1 MGFLFASLL
10 FLAAGEAPSLPVL
23 TDVEVVGQLR
33 PPELTEWH
41 GAMQAVAQGETRLK
55 QGQSIMATSL
65 SAANSSK
72 LGKLG
77 ELAESPEKIRLRA
90 QKIIDQGNAQI
101 QQAMPSVRRLRL
113 IAAQRVA
120 NLSKPLELQV
130 SLAPQALPLALAEA
144 SGRLQKQAAAA
155 GFKKTH
161 VVGSLSLS
169 AEGVLDRPAALTA
182 QVRAAWNKAGPNAHE
197 PVPEPGYAYVPPS
210 GPTARFALSKGLAP
224 VDVSGQEAV
233 IWAEAY
239 ALSPD
244 GARAVLFLRL
254 ADASTLRLL
263 ASEAAFV
270 DLRGGSAP
278 ATACVAV
285 FRDEKR
291 LLARPVAAG
300 EQVCGFAAGSHPV
313 GSAFLAHFSVTQ
325 SRLGIT
331 ATPYFV
337 IVAGAGL
344 APAETLVAK
353 WRATLRV
360 PAGVELA
367 YDIASVPANGAA
379 VEVGRLTVKFPPAG
393 EK

>member
-1 MGFLFASLL
+1 M
-10 FLAAGEAPSLPVL
+10 
-23 TDVEVVGQLR
+23 R
-33 PPELTEWH
+33 
-41 GAMQAVAQGETRLK
+41 AVAQGETRLK

-65 SAANSSK
+65 NAANSSK

-101 QQAMPSVRRLRL
+101 QQAMPSVKRLRL
-113 IAAQRVA
+113 VAAQRVA
-120 NLSKPLELQV
+120 ELSKPLELQAR
-130 SLAPQALPLALAEA
+130 LAPQTLSAALADA

-161 VVGSLSLS
+161 VVGALTLS
-169 AEGVLDRPAALTA
+169 AEGALDRPAALTA
-182 QVRAAWNKAGPNAHE
+182 QVRAAWNQAGPRAHE
-197 PVPEPGYAYVPPS
+197 PVPEPGYAFVPPAE
-210 GPTARFALSKGLAP
+210 PTARFALSKALAP
-224 VDVSGQEAV
+224 VAVAGQEAV
-233 IWAEAY
+233 VWAEAY

-270 DLRGGSAP
+270 DLRGASAP
-278 ATACVAV
+278 ATACFAV
-285 FRDEKR
+285 LRDEKR
-291 LLARPVAAG
+291 LLARPVADG
-300 EQVCGFAAGSHPV
+300 EKLCGFAAGSHPV
-313 GSAFLAHFSVTQ
+313 GSAFLAHLSVTQ